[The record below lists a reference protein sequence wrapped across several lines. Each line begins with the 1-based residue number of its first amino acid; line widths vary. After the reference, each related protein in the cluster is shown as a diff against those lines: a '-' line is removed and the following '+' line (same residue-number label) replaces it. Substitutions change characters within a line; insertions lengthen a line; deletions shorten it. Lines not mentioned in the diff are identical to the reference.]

1 MVKRSR
7 RDAQVHLY
15 YRYEPDIWGGKY
27 LLGVAKIGRPSVVL
41 TAYVTES
48 IKPGELLWPSD

>member
-1 MVKRSR
+1 
-7 RDAQVHLY
+7 
-15 YRYEPDIWGGKY
+15 